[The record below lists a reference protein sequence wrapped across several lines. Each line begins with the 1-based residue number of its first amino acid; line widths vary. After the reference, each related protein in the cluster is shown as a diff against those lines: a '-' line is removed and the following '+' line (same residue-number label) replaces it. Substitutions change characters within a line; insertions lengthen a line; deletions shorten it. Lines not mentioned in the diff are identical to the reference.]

1 MTLVCLQ
8 TGCSTLSSD
17 SGDASWYGSKYHGRK
32 TASGEVYNQHQLTA
46 AHRELPFGTKVKVT
60 NRKNNKSVIVRI
72 NDRGPFVSG
81 RVIDLSF
88 AAAKQIGI
96 VQAGVADV
104 ELQVLK

>member
-1 MTLVCLQ
+1 MQ